1 MSIAVE
7 VFDSR
12 RNQLGEG
19 PTATGD
25 RNNHVQW
32 CDIYGQ
38 AIRWKDL
45 VTGQSGEY
53 ETSEPVGF
61 QVPRI
66 IGGDILG
73 TANGPV
79 LRDKDGTVH
88 KLPSREDADGFK
100 DKNVLRWN
108 DAKVSPDGAL
118 FLGSMAYENQSNE
131 GAFYRLSKDG
141 KKLDRLFGEVG
152 ISNGLDWSVDKSKMY
167 FIDTLAMKVELFDYN
182 NGEISNRR
190 TLVEISDGMGYP
202 DGMCSDSKDNI
213 WVAFWMG
220 SCVRGFDGKTGKQIA
235 EIKLPVQKVTSCCF
249 AGEKLDQL
257 IITTAVGNPG
267 EEMDLNEYPQAGFI
281 FVASTGVTGKKT
293 NLFGA

>member
-19 PTATGD
+19 PTASGSG
-25 RNNHVQW
+25 NNHVQW

-38 AIRWKDL
+38 FIRSKNL
-45 VTGQSGEY
+45 VTGEIFEY
-53 ETSEPVGF
+53 QTDEAVGF
-61 QVPRI
+61 QIPRVN
-66 IGGDILG
+66 GGDILG
-73 TANGPV
+73 TVNGPV
-79 LRDKDGTVH
+79 LRDLNGTLH
-88 KLPSREDADGFK
+88 NLPTREESDGFK
-100 DKNVLRWN
+100 DKHVLRWN
-108 DAKVSPDGAL
+108 DAKVSPDGDL

-131 GAFYRLSKDG
+131 GAFYKLSRDG
-141 KKLDRLFGEVG
+141 KKMIRLFSDVG
-152 ISNGLDWSVDKSKMY
+152 ISNGMDWSVDKTKMY
-167 FIDTLAMKVELFDYN
+167 YIDTLAMKVELFDYN
-182 NGEISNRR
+182 NGEISKRR

-202 DGMCSDSKDNI
+202 DGLCSDSEDNI

-235 EIKLPVQKVTSCCF
+235 EIKLPVPKVTSCCF
-249 AGEKLDQL
+249 AGENLDQL

-267 EEMDLNEYPQAGFI
+267 EEMDLDKYPQSGYIFI
-281 FVASTGVTGKKT
+281 ANPGVTGKKT

>member
-1 MSIAVE
+1 VAISVE
-7 VFDSR
+7 VFDDR

-19 PTATGD
+19 PTSSGAA
-25 RNNHVQW
+25 NNHVQW

-38 AIRWKDL
+38 SIRWRDIATG
-45 VTGQSGEY
+45 VTGEY
-53 ETSEPVGF
+53 KTFEPVGF
-61 QVPRI
+61 QIPRTV
-66 IGGDILG
+66 GGEILG

-79 LRDKDGTVH
+79 LRDTDGTLH
-88 KLPSREDADGFK
+88 KMSSREDADGFK

-141 KKLDRLFGEVG
+141 KKLDRLFVEVG
-152 ISNGLDWSVDKSKMY
+152 ISNGLDWSVDKTKMFY
-167 FIDTLAMKVELFDYN
+167 IDTLAMKVDLFDYN
-182 NGEISNRR
+182 NSQISNRR
-190 TLVEISDGMGYP
+190 TLVEITDGMGYP
-202 DGMCSDSKDNI
+202 DGMCSDSEDNI

-220 SCVRGFDGKTGKQIA
+220 SCIRGFDGKTGKQIA

-267 EEMDLNEYPQAGFI
+267 EEMDLNQYPQAGFI
-281 FVASTGVTGKKT
+281 FIATPGVTGKKT

>member
-1 MSIAVE
+1 MSIAVD

-25 RNNHVQW
+25 KNNHVQW

-88 KLPSREDADGFK
+88 KMPSREDADGFK

-202 DGMCSDSKDNI
+202 DGMCSDSEDNI

>member
-1 MSIAVE
+1 MSIAVD

-19 PTATGD
+19 PTATGEK
-25 RNNHVQW
+25 NNHVQW
-32 CDIYGQ
+32 CDIYGL

-45 VTGQSGEY
+45 ATGQSGEY

-61 QVPRI
+61 QIPRTV
-66 IGGDILG
+66 GGEILG

-79 LRDKDGTVH
+79 LRDKDGTLH
-88 KLPSREDADGFK
+88 KMPSREDADGFK
-100 DKNVLRWN
+100 DKNVLRRN
-108 DAKVSPDGAL
+108 DAKVSPEGAL
-118 FLGSMAYENQSNE
+118 FLGSMAYDNQSNE

-141 KKLDRLFGEVG
+141 KKLERLFGEVG
-152 ISNGLDWSVDKSKMY
+152 ISNGLDWSVDKSKMFY
-167 FIDTLAMKVELFDYN
+167 IDTLAMKVDLFDYN
-182 NGEISNRR
+182 NGQISNRR
-190 TLVEISDGMGYP
+190 TLVEITDGMGYP
-202 DGMCSDSKDNI
+202 DGMCSDSEDNI

-235 EIKLPVQKVTSCCF
+235 EIKLPVQKATSCCF

-267 EEMDLNEYPQAGFI
+267 EEMDLNQYPQAGFI
-281 FVASTGVTGKKT
+281 FIATPGVTGKKT

>member
-19 PTATGD
+19 PTASGSG
-25 RNNHVQW
+25 NNQVQW

-38 AIRWKDL
+38 FIRSKNL
-45 VTGQSGEY
+45 VTGEITEY
-53 ETSEPVGF
+53 QTDEAVGF
-61 QVPRI
+61 QIPRVN
-66 IGGDILG
+66 GGDILG

-79 LRDKDGTVH
+79 LRDLNGTLH
-88 KLPSREDADGFK
+88 KLPTREESDGFK
-100 DKNVLRWN
+100 DKHVLRWN
-108 DAKVSPDGAL
+108 DAKVSPDGDL

-131 GAFYRLSKDG
+131 GAFYKLSRDG
-141 KKLDRLFGEVG
+141 KKMIRLFSDVG
-152 ISNGLDWSVDKSKMY
+152 ISNGMDWSVDKTKMY
-167 FIDTLAMKVELFDYN
+167 YIDTLAMKVELFDYN
-182 NGEISNRR
+182 NGQISNRR

-202 DGMCSDSKDNI
+202 DGMCSDSEDNI

-235 EIKLPVQKVTSCCF
+235 EIKLPVPKVTSCCF
-249 AGEKLDQL
+249 AGENLDQL

-267 EEMDLNEYPQAGFI
+267 EEMDLDKYPQSGYIFI
-281 FVASTGVTGKKT
+281 ANPGVTGKKT

>member
-25 RNNHVQW
+25 KNNHVQW

-38 AIRWKDL
+38 SIRWKDL

-53 ETSEPVGF
+53 QTSEPVGF

-66 IGGDILG
+66 TGGDILG

-79 LRDKDGTVH
+79 LIDKDGTLH
-88 KLPSREDADGFK
+88 KLPSRQDADGFI
-100 DKNVLRWN
+100 DKNILRWN

-131 GAFYRLSKDG
+131 GAFYRLSRDG
-141 KKLDRLFGEVG
+141 KKLERLFGEVG
-152 ISNGLDWSVDKSKMY
+152 ISNGMDWSVDKTKMY
-167 FIDTLAMKVELFDYN
+167 YIDTLSMKVDIFDYN
-182 NGEISNRR
+182 NGQISNRR
-190 TLVEISDGMGYP
+190 TLVEISDDMGYP
-202 DGMCSDSKDNI
+202 DGMCSDSDDNI
-213 WVAFWMG
+213 WVAFWLG

-267 EEMDLNEYPQAGFI
+267 EEMDLNQYPQAGFI
-281 FVASTGVTGKKT
+281 FIADVGVTGKKT

>member
-202 DGMCSDSKDNI
+202 DGMCSDSEDNI

-220 SCVRGFDGKTGKQIA
+220 SCVRGFDGKTGKQIT

-281 FVASTGVTGKKT
+281 FIASTGVTGKKT

>member
-167 FIDTLAMKVELFDYN
+167 FIDTLAMKVDLFDYN

-202 DGMCSDSKDNI
+202 DGMCSDSEDNI

-281 FVASTGVTGKKT
+281 FIASTGVTGKKT

>member
-25 RNNHVQW
+25 KNNYVQW

-45 VTGQSGEY
+45 ATGQIGEY

-61 QVPRI
+61 QIPRTV
-66 IGGDILG
+66 GGEILG
-73 TANGPV
+73 NANGPV
-79 LRDKDGTVH
+79 LRDKDGIVH
-88 KLPSREDADGFK
+88 AMPSREDADGFK
-100 DKNVLRWN
+100 DQKVLRWN

-131 GAFYRLSKDG
+131 GAFYRLSRDG
-141 KKLDRLFGEVG
+141 KKLERLFGEVG
-152 ISNGLDWSVDKSKMY
+152 ISNGMDWSVDKTKMY
-167 FIDTLAMKVELFDYN
+167 FIDTLSMKVDIFDYN
-182 NGEISNRR
+182 NGQISNRR

-202 DGMCSDSKDNI
+202 DGMCSDSEDNI

-267 EEMDLNEYPQAGFI
+267 EEMDLNQYPQAGFI
-281 FVASTGVTGKKT
+281 FIAPVGVKGKKT

>member
-1 MSIAVE
+1 M
-7 VFDSR
+7 
-12 RNQLGEG
+12 
-19 PTATGD
+19 
-25 RNNHVQW
+25 
-32 CDIYGQ
+32 
-38 AIRWKDL
+38 
-45 VTGQSGEY
+45 
-53 ETSEPVGF
+53 
-61 QVPRI
+61 
-66 IGGDILG
+66 
-73 TANGPV
+73 
-79 LRDKDGTVH
+79 
-88 KLPSREDADGFK
+88 PSREDADGFK
-100 DKNVLRWN
+100 DKNILRWN

-131 GAFYRLSKDG
+131 GAFYRLSRDG
-141 KKLDRLFGEVG
+141 KKLERLFGEVG
-152 ISNGLDWSVDKSKMY
+152 ISNGMDWSVDKTKMY
-167 FIDTLAMKVELFDYN
+167 FIDTLSMKVELFDYN

-202 DGMCSDSKDNI
+202 DGMCSDSEDNI

-267 EEMDLNEYPQAGFI
+267 EEMDLNQYPQAGFI
-281 FVASTGVTGKKT
+281 FIANLGVTGKKT